1 MIYPKCKQK
10 HNQTPAIR
18 YDGYVVPCCHFG
30 GGGFEEIKYIVGD
43 LLPQMHILN
52 NTLDQINQSE
62 AFQLIESSF
71 SNNPMAQCIKMCS
84 SPVDQTTSASNAK
97 FIKRRL

>member
-1 MIYPKCKQK
+1 MIYPKCKHK

-30 GGGFEEIKYIVGD
+30 GGGFEEIKSVVGD

-52 NTLDQINQSE
+52 NTLDEINQSQ
-62 AFQLIESSF
+62 AFQLIEQSF
-71 SNNPMAQCIKMCS
+71 TSKPMSKCIKMCS
-84 SPVDQTTSASNAK
+84 TPVDQTTSSSNAK
-97 FIKRRL
+97 YRKQKL